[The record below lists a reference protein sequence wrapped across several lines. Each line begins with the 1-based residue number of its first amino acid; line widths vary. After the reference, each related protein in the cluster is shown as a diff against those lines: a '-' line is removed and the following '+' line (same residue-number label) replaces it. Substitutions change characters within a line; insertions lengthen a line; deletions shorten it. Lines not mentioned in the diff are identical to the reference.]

1 MDMSSVLKQEDEF
14 VTINDERHLLKVRVK
29 HLAAEAKI
37 IRQEENQHHGMSK
50 WKMQN
55 HRKTTLRD
63 AARRV
68 QFAYAIVRGKTRE
81 RTAGTY
87 GTKVHSLKRFQ
98 DQEAVSKLV
107 EKYGDPDCRY
117 DVKAWFEA

>member
-1 MDMSSVLKQEDEF
+1 MSSVLKQEDEF
-14 VTINDERHLLKVRVK
+14 VTINDERHLLKVRIK
-29 HLAAEAKI
+29 HLTAEAKI
-37 IRQEENQHHGMSK
+37 IREEENQHHGMSK

-63 AARRV
+63 AARRT
-68 QFAYAIVRGKTRE
+68 QFAYAIIRGRTRE

-98 DQEAVSKLV
+98 DQEAVAKLV
-107 EKYGDPDCRY
+107 KKYGDPDIRY
-117 DVKAWFEA
+117 EVEAWFKA